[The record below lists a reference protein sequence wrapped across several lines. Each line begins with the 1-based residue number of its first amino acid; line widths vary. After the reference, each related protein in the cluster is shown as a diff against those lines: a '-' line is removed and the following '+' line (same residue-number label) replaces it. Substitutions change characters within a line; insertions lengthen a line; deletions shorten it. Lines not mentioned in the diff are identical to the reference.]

1 MACCPAR
8 HRSRATPAIA
18 NLNVAASRTKQ
29 LNQQRQGQP
38 FRFPSS
44 VRLGSS
50 EAAPSGF
57 LLPGFS
63 SWSAVP
69 IAAMPPATIAAEA
82 AFLATRLSFDGA
94 LEDDFLLGFADML
107 GFFDLAGLDLAPAR
121 REEGLTLARLAVFF
135 MTPPIRSW
143 PPATRL
149 HHITVDEQ
157 VCRQSR
163 PVRTDCQR
171 PAACPCVLAWA

>member
-18 NLNVAASRTKQ
+18 SLNVAASRTKQ
-29 LNQQRQGQP
+29 LNQRRQGQP

-82 AFLATRLSFDGA
+82 AFLATCLSFDGT
-94 LEDDFLLGFADML
+94 LEDDFLFGFADVL
-107 GFFDLAGLDLAPAR
+107 GFLDLAVLDLAPAR
-121 REEGLTLARLAVFF
+121 RGEGLTFCWQLAPPMMRGEISIKPYAIICPF
-135 MTPPIRSW
+135 TPS
-143 PPATRL
+143 
-149 HHITVDEQ
+149 E
-157 VCRQSR
+157 CRGNFR
-163 PVRTDCQR
+163 
-171 PAACPCVLAWA
+171 

>member
-1 MACCPAR
+1 
-8 HRSRATPAIA
+8 
-18 NLNVAASRTKQ
+18 
-29 LNQQRQGQP
+29 
-38 FRFPSS
+38 
-44 VRLGSS
+44 
-50 EAAPSGF
+50 
-57 LLPGFS
+57 
-63 SWSAVP
+63 
-69 IAAMPPATIAAEA
+69 MPPATIAAEA
-82 AFLATRLSFDGA
+82 AFLATRLSFDGT
-94 LEDDFLLGFADML
+94 LGDDFLLGFADVL

-143 PPATRL
+143 LPATRL